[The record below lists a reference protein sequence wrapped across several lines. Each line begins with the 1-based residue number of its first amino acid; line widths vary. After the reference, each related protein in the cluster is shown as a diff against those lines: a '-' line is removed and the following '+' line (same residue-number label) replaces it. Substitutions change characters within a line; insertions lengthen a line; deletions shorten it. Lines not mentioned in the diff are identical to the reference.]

1 MNFCIYFLKPFP
13 LLYYCISYVYFSLSI
28 SELFLWCCCFSG
40 YPFFVLCFHHNLKQ
54 RTISGLSISINPH
67 FILFP
72 LCSSYAMLLQYITL
86 YQIILLLFNI
96 LFSFIFSLKHPLK
109 VCATG
114 RLRLTLLIFKKLKNV
129 CISKR
134 KIMFDWQEYTQ
145 NKKLP
150 LNQST
155 FIISTI

>member
-1 MNFCIYFLKPFP
+1 
-13 LLYYCISYVYFSLSI
+13 
-28 SELFLWCCCFSG
+28 
-40 YPFFVLCFHHNLKQ
+40 
-54 RTISGLSISINPH
+54 
-67 FILFP
+67 
-72 LCSSYAMLLQYITL
+72 
-86 YQIILLLFNI
+86 
-96 LFSFIFSLKHPLK
+96 
-109 VCATG
+109 
-114 RLRLTLLIFKKLKNV
+114 LIFKKLKNV